1 MDQTNRGERLMAVST
16 LRDICFD
23 CADQYRVGRFWAEV
37 LGYRLH
43 ANADEAPDHPVALAP
58 PDGGLRIWFNPV
70 PESKVAKNR
79 VHIDI
84 NMPDD
89 VEMDRLLGLG
99 AHVLEEI
106 RDEDGTLWWTIMAD
120 PEGNEF
126 CAFPPRK
133 E

>member
-1 MDQTNRGERLMAVST
+1 MSSST

-23 CADQYRVGRFWAEV
+23 CAEPLRVGRFWSAV
-37 LGYRLH
+37 LGYALSP
-43 ANADEAPDHPVALAP
+43 ESPAPEDPVVIRP
-58 PDGGLRIWFNPV
+58 PDGGPNIWFNPV
-70 PESKVAKNR
+70 PEPRTGKNR

-89 VEMDRLLGLG
+89 AEMDRLLSLG
-99 AHVLEEI
+99 ARPLQEI
-106 RDEDGTLWWTIMAD
+106 RGDDGTLWWTIMAD

-126 CAFPPRK
+126 CAFPPRSR